1 MHHAAAVRW
10 KHMKHLAIVLSGL
23 LMSFGLAQN
32 GANPK
37 LGDYRPVLELART
50 VTILNELDTEGLP
63 FSNNQ
68 AQKLLATLRGLD
80 AREAITPTDAE
91 TIVGKL
97 EATLT
102 KPQLEALN
110 DKRKTLED
118 AARRR
123 LSQAR
128 TSSTNALTLMS
139 WTVPG
144 GPLMVVA
151 IERNQ
156 KFNPFKVRGS
166 QEAFVKLVGTLEKRA
181 K

>member
-1 MHHAAAVRW
+1 
-10 KHMKHLAIVLSGL
+10 MKYLAIVLYGL

-32 GANPK
+32 GTNPK

-50 VTILNELDTEGLP
+50 VTILNDMEMEGLP
-63 FSNNQ
+63 FSNTQ
-68 AQKLLATLRGLD
+68 AQKLLAALRGLD
-80 AREAITPTDAE
+80 AREAIAPTEAE
-91 TIVGKL
+91 AIVLKL

-128 TSSTNALTLMS
+128 TSNTNALTLMS

-144 GPLMVVA
+144 GPLMVVT

-156 KFNPFKVRGS
+156 KLNPFRVRGS
-166 QEAFVKLVGTLEKRA
+166 QEAFVKLMGTLEKRA
-181 K
+181 R

>member
-1 MHHAAAVRW
+1 
-10 KHMKHLAIVLSGL
+10 MKYLAIVLYGL

-32 GANPK
+32 GTNPK

-50 VTILNELDTEGLP
+50 VTILNDMEMEGLP
-63 FSNNQ
+63 FSNTQ
-68 AQKLLATLRGLD
+68 AQKLLAALRGLD
-80 AREAITPTDAE
+80 AREAITPTEAE
-91 TIVGKL
+91 AIVLKL

-144 GPLMVVA
+144 GPLMVVT

-156 KFNPFKVRGS
+156 KLNPFRVRGS
-166 QEAFVKLVGTLEKRA
+166 QEAFVKLMGTLEKRA
-181 K
+181 R